1 MVWVKRMVIHHI
13 PKLEVDELTSTTS
26 RVIAISV
33 KKVFF
38 EILKMSQIFE
48 FVHNKGIKFVLLQI

>member
-1 MVWVKRMVIHHI
+1 MVIHHI